1 MIYFNAW
8 RKVGSLQQ
16 QQQQLGSVYETHK
29 IEKHLKI
36 EHLAVEFLL

>member
-8 RKVGSLQQ
+8 RKVGSLQ